1 MLPVLYSIGLAMDLR
16 NGYPNQYISIAID
29 SIELRMLEIIITV
42 KNIIGLTV
50 ILV

>member
-1 MLPVLYSIGLAMDLR
+1 MDLR
-16 NGYPNQYISIAID
+16 NGYPNQYISIAIH
-29 SIELRMLEIIITV
+29 SIELWMLEIIITV